1 MQSPETD
8 RPLPAEG
15 STGATQAD
23 EAGVPTEIAAPTPL
37 ERLKREPSR
46 FSIDQAAAVIA
57 PGRDPVEIAFRT
69 SPRLGAPGGEVSAPS
84 KDEAGLV
91 TPTFGLIG
99 VGGVLPR
106 HYTALVDAEQR
117 KRSTALHGFLDLLSR
132 RLTGLFVKAGAKYR
146 PTRNPRLAD
155 EVLAASVGLGT
166 GHLVSRLQTPRQALL
181 YHAGTL
187 SSRTR
192 SAERLR
198 GMLCEETGSE
208 VRIVEFAGSWV
219 RLPSSEQSRLAGP
232 GSAGSHMIL
241 GDSMVAGQQVWDPA
255 ARFHISLG
263 PMSYASFCTLLPGTP
278 LHTRLVEL
286 TRLHVGVEV
295 DFALN
300 PILEAAEVPGL
311 CLPVGEQGAA
321 RLGWT
326 SWLTSPRPRRAAA
339 ADALL
344 GPAPA

>member
-1 MQSPETD
+1 MGGASA
-8 RPLPAEG
+8 AE
-15 STGATQAD
+15 
-23 EAGVPTEIAAPTPL
+23 PAAPSPL

-46 FSIDQAAAVIA
+46 FSLDQAAAVAA
-57 PGRDPVEIAFRT
+57 PGRDPVEIDFRT
-69 SPRLGAPGGEVSAPS
+69 SSKLGAPGGEVASSP
-84 KDEAGLV
+84 KDEAALV

-99 VGGVLPR
+99 PGGVLPR

-146 PTRNPRLAD
+146 PTRNPRLTE

-166 GHLVSRLQTPRQALL
+166 EHLAPRLQTPRPALL

-192 SAERLR
+192 SADRLR
-198 GMLCEETGSE
+198 GMLCEETGSD
-208 VRIVEFAGSWV
+208 VRIVEFSGGWV
-219 RLPSSEQSRLAGP
+219 RLPPSEQSRLSGREASG
-232 GSAGSHMIL
+232 GHMIL
-241 GDSMVAGQQVWDPA
+241 GYSLVAGQQVWDPA
-255 ARFHISLG
+255 ARFHICLG
-263 PMSYASFCTLLPGTP
+263 PMPYESFCTLLPGTP

-295 DFALN
+295 DFAIN
-300 PILEAAEVPGL
+300 PILEAAAVPGL
-311 CLPVGEQGAA
+311 RLPVGEQGAA

-326 SWLTSPRPRRAAA
+326 SWLASPRPRKAPA

-344 GPAPA
+344 APAVA